1 MATQKEIDLAR
12 AVADAAAS
20 VRIIDAVTG
29 LYSEAEQRI
38 RQIGP
43 ICELSGR
50 CCRFDDFGHRLYVTT
65 AELAT
70 FVAMASRISVP
81 SALTQQVDGSGC
93 RFQQGKLC
101 MVHQLRPMGCRMF
114 YCDPRTQQPLQTLFE
129 QFHQK
134 LKRLHE
140 DLDIPYY
147 YLEWRTA
154 LDIIAPLLLMAPTRP
169 GGCPTA

>member
-1 MATQKEIDLAR
+1 MEIDLKR
-12 AVADAAAS
+12 AIADAAAS
-20 VRIIDAVTG
+20 ARIIDATTG
-29 LYSEAEQRI
+29 LYSEADQRI
-38 RQIGP
+38 RQIAP

-50 CCRFDDFGHRLYVTT
+50 CCRFDDYGHRLYVTT

-70 FVAMASRISVP
+70 FVAMARKTPVP
-81 SALTQQVDGSGC
+81 TTLTQRIDGSGC

-129 QFHQK
+129 EYHQK

-140 DLDIPYY
+140 EMDVPYC

-154 LDIIAPLLLMAPTRP
+154 LDIIAPLIT
-169 GGCPTA
+169 GS

>member
-1 MATQKEIDLAR
+1 
-12 AVADAAAS
+12 
-20 VRIIDAVTG
+20 
-29 LYSEAEQRI
+29 
-38 RQIGP
+38 
-43 ICELSGR
+43 
-50 CCRFDDFGHRLYVTT
+50 
-65 AELAT
+65 
-70 FVAMASRISVP
+70 
-81 SALTQQVDGSGC
+81 
-93 RFQQGKLC
+93 
-101 MVHQLRPMGCRMF
+101 MF